1 MEIVEHLGVK
11 LPVNPQFVSPQI
23 AEFIRA
29 GRYETREGK
38 LLDKIIEP
46 GDRILELGG
55 GLGFIS
61 TLAAKRPEVEA
72 ILVYEG
78 NPKLKEAIT
87 QTHKLNGVSNV
98 EIRTGV
104 VFADDS
110 EKSVPFYVRS
120 QFWGSSLEKREGETA
135 ADAVNIPVTSMRDVI
150 AEFKPTMIVCDIE
163 GGEASL
169 FDGSALPGVRRV
181 MLEVHQ
187 QHIGRNSMAKLFA
200 NMAKAGFHYDQDNSV
215 GAVVLF
221 CSVVLP

>member
-1 MEIVEHLGVK
+1 MEIIEHLGVK
-11 LPVNPQFVSPQI
+11 LPIVPDAVSPQI

-46 GDRILELGG
+46 GERILELGG

-61 TLAAKRPEVEA
+61 TLAAKRPEVEGV
-72 ILVYEG
+72 LVYEG
-78 NPKLKEAIT
+78 NPKLKDVIAE
-87 QTHKLNGVSNV
+87 THRLNEVSGVEV
-98 EIRTGV
+98 RTGV

-120 QFWGSSLEKREGETA
+120 QFWGSSLEKREGETGA
-135 ADAVNIPVTSMRDVI
+135 TTVNIPVSAIRDVI

-163 GGEASL
+163 GGEAAL
-169 FDGSALPGVRRV
+169 FDGSALPGVRKI
-181 MLEVHQ
+181 MMEVHQ
-187 QHIGRNSMAKLFA
+187 QHIGRNAMAKLFA